1 MKNSKKKRL
10 IQNTTYCFL
19 SGEPIIRIK
28 DLTKEHYC
36 PKSKV
41 APYIANDPYNI
52 KPAIKIVNSIKG
64 DLFPCEWEEVKLERV
79 YHAIRNYNL
88 DSYERA
94 LLNLVF
100 EKYKIEGQK
109 DVCPLC
115 VLYKLNLCNS
125 R

>member
-1 MKNSKKKRL
+1 MSKRKKVL
-10 IQNTTYCFL
+10 DNIQYCFL
-19 SGEPIIRIK
+19 SGEPIIRVK

-52 KPAIKIVNSIKG
+52 KPAIKIINSIKG
-64 DLFPCEWEEVKLERV
+64 DLFPCEWEEQKIERI

-88 DSYERA
+88 DRYERA
-94 LLNLVF
+94 LLGLVY
-100 EKYKIEGQK
+100 EKFNIEGPK
-109 DVCPLC
+109 DVCPQC
-115 VLYKLNLCNS
+115 VLYKLNMCNS